1 MFEVLRSVGDSL
13 YQNIIYDGR
22 YWYYID
28 GLWVTL
34 RITFGACVLGII
46 LGLVIAVIRVW
57 ASESK
62 SAALRIANA
71 VCRAYLAVIRGTPV
85 MVQLLIFAFV
95 IFGTSPL
102 SRIWVAIIALGI
114 NSGAYSSETIR
125 AGILAVDKGQSEAGR
140 SLGLS
145 MFDTYR
151 FIILP
156 QAFKNVLPPLG
167 NEVIMLLKETA
178 IVSAVAINDLTRAYS
193 KISNQTYE
201 FFIPLFTIT
210 FIYFIIVMLMT
221 FGLKHLERWLRK
233 SDNR

>member
-1 MFEVLRSVGDSL
+1 MIEAFRSVADAL

-28 GLWVTL
+28 GLWVTI
-34 RITFGACVLGII
+34 RITLGACLLGVII
-46 LGLVIAVIRVW
+46 GLIIAIIRVL
-57 ASESK
+57 AGESR
-62 SAALRIANA
+62 SFFLRAGDAL
-71 VCRAYLAVIRGTPV
+71 CRVYLAVIRGTPV

-95 IFGTSPL
+95 VFGTSPL
-102 SRIWVAIIALGI
+102 DRIWVAIIALGI
-114 NSGAYSSETIR
+114 NSGAYVSETIR

-140 SLGLS
+140 SLGLNT
-145 MFDTYR
+145 FDTYR

-156 QAFKNVLPPLG
+156 QALKNVLPPLG

-178 IVSAVAINDLTRAYS
+178 IVSAIAINDLTRAYS

-201 FFIPLFTIT
+201 FFIPLFTIALM
-210 FIYFIIVMLMT
+210 YFVIVMLMNM
-221 FGLKHLERWLRK
+221 GLKYLERWLRK